1 MSLGKLVLDLSL
13 NGNQFTVQ
21 LKQAEG
27 ALGQF
32 VMGAQRASSAV
43 NRAESS
49 THSWGKSLRD
59 VIVSLALVRDAL
71 RTLQQVTIGWQ
82 TAIVG
87 ANSEME
93 RSIMLMKNFSKETDG
108 VKRTQ
113 EAVADVNM
121 LLNRASTSPYNI
133 TQITDAFVK
142 LRVGGV
148 EPAERSLNTLVDSVA
163 AFGGSGENLKRA
175 GVAIQQMAGK
185 GVVSMEE
192 LRQQLGEAVPSAIQ
206 AMADGLGT
214 TYQKLVKEISQ
225 GKVLSQP
232 AIIAMMQQLELQF
245 KGSAAAM
252 MDTWGGAVAQ
262 FETTSKRLA
271 MAIGGLETD
280 GYKQDGYLKT
290 LTNEL
295 KALNTTLGS
304 PDMIN
309 SAKELGMALASLV
322 KTAADG
328 TQWIIANRQA
338 IFEWGRIALITFA
351 AFKSFSV
358 IGSIMGG
365 VSASINTLSQKM
377 IALTAAGT
385 PMSRGFTTWVSSISG
400 WTNATTTAAVA
411 ATRLTTGLPLLAGA
425 VRILGGAVGML
436 LGPLGMVVTLLGSAA
451 YAMFQNKRAA
461 EENAA
466 AILKLNGALT
476 SNAQLETLLQVR
488 EDKRAAYKK
497 AYGGT
502 FSGYGQATKEER
514 DAKLAAEA
522 ELKDL
527 DDQVLKGRL
536 NVAKTNAD
544 TLVSRTVE
552 MNQSAIHDISNRYKI
567 DTAAVRKQFEDEA
580 KKNKKPFDDTGYQ
593 NALVQIGTMRIQ
605 DEIAVM
611 NKAKDE
617 AQKVIDSLM
626 KPGQTKFVAEAGEKG
641 QEQLEKFIAAKKT
654 VEDMTANVA
663 ELQVQ
668 MADLGKTKLADT
680 LIGGPG
686 GTPGKPQFDAMSI
699 FVDGLR
705 KKLATL
711 DAKIEESNPYLAQL
725 EATIESLGGKKLPNF
740 DKVLADGKRIAVE
753 LWEQEKARKAIT
765 DAAKIQSDAIERID
779 QIQTLANAKLN
790 KAEERNPWEKA
801 SADAIRYEEELTDLI
816 EKMEAA
822 RQKAAEANKGQG
834 GSLLEKLEADAK
846 RATAEVEQTRVALER
861 LKVSD
866 SGKRMNEGAISIND
880 SLLSETEQA
889 KAARDREI
897 GYLDEYFAKHQEYL
911 NKDKDA
917 LDSYYAYR
925 TAVEAQYQRQ
935 TESGLEEWIR
945 LNKDAT
951 EEYKSLWGSA
961 MDRFTDTLVTNLMHG
976 KAEFGDFVEYVIE
989 EFLRIQMAKAMA
1001 STVESMS
1008 GSGFLSG
1015 LMGIGSSIMGAFG
1028 GTGANGFAAGSA
1040 GATSSA
1046 LGASAAGYTKAF
1058 GFADGGIMSQWGPL
1072 ALRKYANGGIA
1083 DRPQVAIYGEGDKNE
1098 AFVPLPDGRSIPVTM
1113 TGEGGGDTM
1122 MPVTISIVVNKDG
1135 SEVTSDSDNT
1145 KMNELAGK
1153 VKVLVK
1159 EVLLSETRPGGIID
1173 RRK

>member
-32 VMGAQRASSAV
+32 VLGAQRASSAV

-71 RTLQQVTIGWQ
+71 RTLQQVTVGWQ

-148 EPAERSLNTLVDSVA
+148 EPAEKSLNTLVDSVA

-280 GYKQDGYLKT
+280 GYSQDGYLKT

-295 KALNTTLGS
+295 KALNVTLSS
-304 PDMIN
+304 PDMLN

-358 IGSIMGG
+358 VGSIMGG

-385 PMSRGFTTWVSSISG
+385 PMARGFTTWVSSISG
-400 WTNATTTAAVA
+400 WTNATTTAATA
-411 ATRLTTGLPLLAGA
+411 ATRLATGLPILAGA
-425 VRILGGAVGML
+425 VHILGGAVGML
-436 LGPLGMVVTLLGSAA
+436 LGPLGMVATLLGSAA
-451 YAMFQNKRAA
+451 YAMWQNKRAA

-466 AILKLNGALT
+466 AILKLNGALN

-502 FSGYGQATKEER
+502 FAGYGQATKEEKE
-514 DAKLAAEA
+514 AKLKAEQ

-536 NVAKTNAD
+536 NVAKVNAD
-544 TLVSRTVE
+544 TLVNRTVE

-611 NKAKDE
+611 NKTKEE

-641 QEQLEKFIAAKKT
+641 QEQLEKFIAAKKI
-654 VEDMTANVA
+654 VSDMSAGVA

-686 GTPGKPQFDAMSI
+686 GTPGKPQFDGMSI

-740 DKVLADGKRIAVE
+740 DKVLAEGKRIAVE

-765 DAAKIQSDAIERID
+765 DAAKIQEDAVKRID

-816 EKMEAA
+816 EKMELA
-822 RQKAAEANKGQG
+822 RQKAAEANKGGQG
-834 GSLLEKLEADAK
+834 KSLLEKLEADAK
-846 RATAEVEQTRVALER
+846 RATTEVEQTRIALER

-866 SGKRMNEGAISIND
+866 SGKRMNESAISIND
-880 SLLSETEQA
+880 SLLSETDQA

-925 TAVEAQYQRQ
+925 SAVEAQYQRQ

-1001 STVESMS
+1001 STVESFS

-1015 LMGIGSSIMGAFG
+1015 LMSVGSSIMGAFG
-1028 GTGANGFAAGSA
+1028 GGNGFTPGSA
-1040 GATSSA
+1040 GAVSSS
-1046 LGASAAGYTKAF
+1046 LGASAAGYSSLY

-1098 AFVPLPDGRSIPVTM
+1098 AFVPLPDGRTIPVTM
-1113 TGEGGGDTM
+1113 TGGGGDTL
-1122 MPVTISIVVNKDG
+1122 MPVSISIVVNKDG
-1135 SEVTSDSDNT
+1135 SEVTSDSDNV

-1159 EVLLSETRPGGIID
+1159 EVLLTETRPGGIID